1 MSRRLSGWS
10 VTALLVTLINVAGG
24 VYAAWLGEMMHA
36 ALHGAVAIATVSFWW
51 WRSQRRASVDPAPLS
66 AAEARLDYLQQSVDA
81 VAIEVERL
89 GEAQRYAE
97 KQRVNKP

>member
-24 VYAAWLGEMMHA
+24 AYAAWLGEMMHA
-36 ALHGAVAIATVSFWW
+36 ALHGAVAIATVSFWRW
-51 WRSQRRASVDPAPLS
+51 WTQRRAAAAPS
-66 AAEARLDYLQQSVDA
+66 ALDSAGARLDYLQQSVDA